1 MLRETAA
8 AARRDIT
15 RARCA
20 GVDPA
25 FCVAARQALE
35 DCMRMYRHKLKG
47 LSVLEVGMRRER
59 RAYYMAQFVS
69 RVDAISAVARAYVAQ
84 IQDGRARA

>member
-8 AARRDIT
+8 AARQDIT
-15 RARCA
+15 RARGA

-25 FCVAARQALE
+25 FCLAARQALD

-47 LSVLEVGMRRER
+47 LSVFEVGVRRER

-84 IQDGRARA
+84 TREGRARA

>member
-1 MLRETAA
+1 MVRETAA

-25 FCVAARQALE
+25 FCVAAGQALE

-47 LSVLEVGMRRER
+47 LSVLEAGVRRER

-84 IQDGRARA
+84 IQGGRGRG

>member
-8 AARRDIT
+8 AARRDIA

-25 FCVAARQALE
+25 FCVAAGQALE
-35 DCMRMYRHKLKG
+35 DCLRMYRHKLNG
-47 LSVLEVGMRRER
+47 LSGFEIGVRMER

-69 RVDAISAVARAYVAQ
+69 RMDAISAVARAYAAQ
-84 IQDGRARA
+84 IRHGRARV